1 MKGWIALTF
10 IALTLVLA
18 GVPAYAGS
26 AHGGTHG
33 SGQHM
38 GQLVDLNAASVE
50 ELKQLPGIGDAQAK
64 KIVESRPFKRNDEL
78 ITKKILSVAAY
89 DMLKEHLA
97 AKPGTAPG
105 K

>member
-1 MKGWIALTF
+1 MKRVIALMF
-10 IALTLVLA
+10 VVFLFALP
-18 GVPAYAGS
+18 GVPAHGGA

-33 SGQHM
+33 AGQHT
-38 GQLVDLNAASVE
+38 GELLDLNAASVD
-50 ELKQLPGIGDAQAK
+50 ELKQLPGIGEAQAK

-89 DMLKEHLA
+89 DKIKEHLA
-97 AKPGTAPG
+97 AKPGAAPG